1 MVVTL
6 NSPKHV
12 VCQCNH
18 AKPFHCPK
26 ITCHH
31 HHVHSAESPSIN
43 RRQTSI
49 LLFGALSFIQSPAFA
64 YQVPDP
70 TPQSSSTT
78 SIPASASVCQI
89 WDTTLPI
96 PTKQA
101 ILSNINRPLGNGSGF
116 IYDQEGHIITNWHVL
131 QNILGNKQLGLKL
144 APNALVARVFL
155 PSPDGSERQVKYDA
169 LLVGQ
174 DRRRDIVVLKIKDAN
189 VNSLLPPPLPLSTQS
204 PPLIGQDVLAVGNP
218 LGFQNIITTGKII
231 QLGRPFASLSGGVV
245 ANGIQHTASL
255 NPGSSGGP
263 LLNAEGTVVLGINT
277 AIQSKSGTFEGV
289 SLAIPANTV
298 AKVVDELIRYGRP
311 QRAILGIKPAT
322 EQVAAALK
330 IDTIAGSAGG
340 VLVQS
345 CITGGPADIAGVL
358 PTRRSLLSG
367 IVRGDVIVEIDGKR
381 VENVPQLV
389 GVLDDKSVGEMVV
402 MKVVR
407 DGSKGEV
414 EVRCTLGLDGGGDGD
429 DGSGGIGNGLT
440 DELVL

>member
-1 MVVTL
+1 M
-6 NSPKHV
+6 
-12 VCQCNH
+12 
-18 AKPFHCPK
+18 

-31 HHVHSAESPSIN
+31 HHSAEIPSIN

-49 LLFGALSFIQSPAFA
+49 LLAGALSFIQSPASA
-64 YQVPDP
+64 YQGPDP
-70 TPQSSSTT
+70 TPQSSPAT

-155 PSPDGSERQVKYDA
+155 PSPDGSERQIKYDA

-263 LLNAEGTVVLGINT
+263 LLNAEGTMVLGVNT

-298 AKVVDELIRYGRP
+298 AKVADELIRYGRP

-330 IDTIAGSAGG
+330 VDSSEGI
-340 VLVQS
+340 LVQS
-345 CITGGPADIAGVL
+345 CIAGGPAENAGVL

-367 IVRGDVIVEIDGKR
+367 IVRGDVIVEIDGKG
-381 VENVPQLV
+381 VGNVPQLV
-389 GVLDDKSVGEMVV
+389 GVLDDKSVGDTVV
-402 MKVVR
+402 ITVVR
-407 DGSKGEV
+407 DGKGKV
-414 EVRCTLGLDGGGDGD
+414 EVRCTLGLDGGTDDD
-429 DGSGGIGNGLT
+429 DGSGSNGNGIT